1 MTYESFIQQLML
13 LEVGKQYLYLPSGT
27 SANQNSYK
35 LLSISPDNIRVRRD
49 SDEISISIP
58 QLKQVLQNLVPNKPL
73 DVEKLLGGSGN
84 SRSIIESLI
93 CLTPSVFHTRIRNRK
108 HIILIPSKQHQTGEL
123 SYLNNDELQ
132 SILNEHR
139 LDVENEF
146 RKYLT
151 NIAKSQKTKENL
163 SSTAVYSY
171 LLFIKKDKLF
181 DYDLSSW
188 TNIQDIYDIDSVD
201 ELIDIIKKLQ
211 TNEKFIERNRSDNAG
226 FRLRAIKQYLN
237 FLLYKNQ
244 INNDDE
250 GTNNNN
256 EDHIMIKR
264 PLQRIFYGAPGTGKS
279 HAVKELTKGK
289 NVIRTTFHPD
299 SDYASFV
306 GCYKPTTKQVPVFST
321 YGEKAVAVK
330 GADGQP
336 VTEDRIVY
344 EFVEQAFLQA
354 YINAWKLYAKAGKDK
369 QPEEQYLII
378 EEINRGNCAQ
388 IFGDLFQLL
397 DRDDAG
403 FSEYPIKT
411 DSDMQK
417 RLEKA
422 FADMAFLNAPALC
435 DMNSEETAIK
445 IRKGEIL
452 VLPDNL
458 CIWATMNTSDQS
470 LFPIDSAFKRRWE
483 WQYVPIFDAKENW
496 KIEVDGNLYDWWSF
510 LEEINK
516 RIGATTNSED
526 KKLGYFF
533 CKAENGIISAEKF
546 VNKVVFYLWND
557 VFKDFGFDDAIFK
570 DEDGSQLSFN
580 KFYDVENGQTIVRKD
595 KVELFLK
602 NLDLEATE
610 IFKQE
615 SDNYEDH
622 ASNRNADNI
631 KVEFSDGYLI
641 EEKDATKTFVE
652 VIKRIGA
659 ENIVDLNISG
669 VGKYPLL
676 SRERFNDEKGYGDSQ
691 RPIGNGYFLL
701 TKMSTPEKVK
711 RLEEISS
718 KLKLNLIITTVPA
731 TNK

>member
-1 MTYESFIQQLML
+1 MTNITMTLQTINQYFHQCFENAVTFENALKTSDINPVITEIINKNIPDELSNIIGSKEYFFDGS
-13 LEVGKQYLYLPSGT
+13 VGKGLATKTPWIAIMDKEITKSTREGVYLVFLFSSDYRHVYLTLNQGTTVPGQFGPRLGKKEVSNNSQRIRDLLNINNSLLKTDGNADIADERYRLGAIYYTLWNPDDDQQCQNTINLYLDVYKKYKRLAMNKNPFNQTTMLST
-27 SANQNSYK
+27 S
-35 LLSISPDNIRVRRD
+35 
-49 SDEISISIP
+49 
-58 QLKQVLQNLVPNKPL
+58 
-73 DVEKLLGGSGN
+73 
-84 SRSIIESLI
+84 
-93 CLTPSVFHTRIRNRK
+93 H
-108 HIILIPSKQHQTGEL
+108 
-123 SYLNNDELQ
+123 
-132 SILNEHR
+132 
-139 LDVENEF
+139 
-146 RKYLT
+146 
-151 NIAKSQKTKENL
+151 
-163 SSTAVYSY
+163 
-171 LLFIKKDKLF
+171 
-181 DYDLSSW
+181 
-188 TNIQDIYDIDSVD
+188 
-201 ELIDIIKKLQ
+201 
-211 TNEKFIERNRSDNAG
+211 
-226 FRLRAIKQYLN
+226 
-237 FLLYKNQ
+237 
-244 INNDDE
+244 
-250 GTNNNN
+250 
-256 EDHIMIKR
+256 
-264 PLQRIFYGAPGTGKS
+264 QRIFYGAPGTGKS

-470 LFPIDSAFKRRWE
+470 LFPIDSAFKRRWD
-483 WQYVPIFDAKENW
+483 WQYVPIFDAKKNW
-496 KIEVDGNLYDWWSF
+496 KIEADGNLYDWWSF
-510 LEEINK
+510 LEEINQ

-533 CKAENGIISAEKF
+533 CKADENGIISAEKF
-546 VNKVVFYLWND
+546 VNKVIFYLWND
-557 VFKDFGFDDAIFK
+557 VFKDYGFEDDIFK
-570 DEDGSQLSFN
+570 DENGDKLSFN
-580 KFYDVENGQTIVRKD
+580 NFYYVDEDRETKVQED
-595 KVELFLK
+595 KVDLFLK
-602 NLDLEATE
+602 NLGL
-610 IFKQE
+610 K
-615 SDNYEDH
+615 
-622 ASNRNADNI
+622 ADT
-631 KVEFSDGYLI
+631 VEQ
-641 EEKDATKTFVE
+641 
-652 VIKRIGA
+652 
-659 ENIVDLNISG
+659 N
-669 VGKYPLL
+669 
-676 SRERFNDEKGYGDSQ
+676 Q
-691 RPIGNGYFLL
+691 
-701 TKMSTPEKVK
+701 
-711 RLEEISS
+711 
-718 KLKLNLIITTVPA
+718 
-731 TNK
+731 

>member
-1 MTYESFIQQLML
+1 MNPIDYLQSINKDFKQCFEKSTAFEQALKTSDVDKEVFVLITRTIPKR
-13 LEVGKQYLYLPSGT
+13 LE
-27 SANQNSYK
+27 
-35 LLSISPDNIRVRRD
+35 
-49 SDEISISIP
+49 
-58 QLKQVLQNLVPNKPL
+58 
-73 DVEKLLGGSGN
+73 
-84 SRSIIESLI
+84 
-93 CLTPSVFHTRIRNRK
+93 
-108 HIILIPSKQHQTGEL
+108 
-123 SYLNNDELQ
+123 SYLNDNKFIADGSVGKGLATKTPWIAIMDKEITNSTREGVYLVFLF
-132 SILNEHR
+132 SSDYKH
-139 LDVENEF
+139 V
-146 RKYLT
+146 YLT
-151 NIAKSQKTKENL
+151 LNQGTTVPGQFGPRLGKKEVSNNSKKIRDLLNIDNSRLKTDGNADIADERYRLGAIYYTLWNP
-163 SSTAVYSY
+163 
-171 LLFIKKDKLF
+171 D
-181 DYDLSSW
+181 DDEQC
-188 TNIQDIYDIDSVD
+188 QDILGLYLDIYKKYKRLTMNKDSSN
-201 ELIDIIKKLQ
+201 KTAKMP
-211 TNEKFIERNRSDNAG
+211 
-226 FRLRAIKQYLN
+226 
-237 FLLYKNQ
+237 
-244 INNDDE
+244 NDS
-250 GTNNNN
+250 
-256 EDHIMIKR
+256 R
-264 PLQRIFYGAPGTGKS
+264 QRIFYGAPGTGKS
-279 HAVKELTKGK
+279 HAVKELTRGK

-546 VNKVVFYLWND
+546 VNKVIFYLWND

-570 DEDGSQLSFN
+570 DEDDSSQLTFN
-580 KFYDVENGQTIVRKD
+580 KFYDVKNEETIVKKD
-595 KVELFLK
+595 KVERFLK
-602 NLDLEATE
+602 NLGLIPLKTE
-610 IFKQE
+610 DNEGGQTIPKDPNISDDGEWFKSESVIFKITEYPKDPNELYERARGSWWMAADRAEGIKYFYAYASPVQKIVACYKVTSHSAE
-615 SDNYEDH
+615 PDNNGKIRYKFEGDIVSDDPMIGKSVETIAH
-622 ASNRNADNI
+622 AKGGVVFYPDNI
-631 KVEFSDGYLI
+631 
-641 EEKDATKTFVE
+641 
-652 VIKRIGA
+652 
-659 ENIVDLNISG
+659 
-669 VGKYPLL
+669 
-676 SRERFNDEKGYGDSQ
+676 
-691 RPIGNGYFLL
+691 
-701 TKMSTPEKVK
+701 
-711 RLEEISS
+711 
-718 KLKLNLIITTVPA
+718 
-731 TNK
+731 NK